1 MEATASSAY
10 GWALHEFE
18 FANFNDE
25 RLVKRAVNISARLLQ
40 NPQRSIPSA
49 MGNWS
54 ETKATYRFLDNKKI
68 GSDNML
74 SAHIEQTVN
83 RCNNTGTILVAQDTT
98 TLNLSHKEIEG
109 LGRIGMGD
117 LQGFFTHSGLA
128 MTTQGVPLGLLYQ
141 KSYTRKKET
150 QEKDYKKKAR
160 QLPMTEKES
169 IKWVEVVGSIK
180 QALPQTPVVVIG
192 DRESDIYD
200 VFKKGADNDIDLLI
214 RTQHNRRIT
223 EDGIRLFDRAQT
235 GSIVIHYTANVPIAK
250 HSHKT
255 REAKL
260 TIRVITFSLACDK
273 NRKKENLRP
282 IPVTLLDI
290 SEENPPSDKEP
301 IHWMLTT
308 TLSVKT
314 ADDAIEKVQWYIYR
328 WRIERFHYIL
338 KTGAFNIEKLQFE
351 TFQKFQKAITLF
363 SIVAYRV
370 LWAIYESRNNPKQTA
385 ELIFS
390 KEEIMA
396 LSFIAKRKEY
406 TLTIEE
412 AVKQTAKL
420 GGYLARKGDG
430 SPGIK
435 TLWIG
440 FQTLSNI
447 VYGMMMGKK
456 IQNTLS

>member
-1 MEATASSAY
+1 
-10 GWALHEFE
+10 
-18 FANFNDE
+18 
-25 RLVKRAVNISARLLQ
+25 
-40 NPQRSIPSA
+40 
-49 MGNWS
+49 
-54 ETKATYRFLDNKKI
+54 
-68 GSDNML
+68 
-74 SAHIEQTVN
+74 
-83 RCNNTGTILVAQDTT
+83 
-98 TLNLSHKEIEG
+98 
-109 LGRIGMGD
+109 
-117 LQGFFTHSGLA
+117 
-128 MTTQGVPLGLLYQ
+128 
-141 KSYTRKKET
+141 
-150 QEKDYKKKAR
+150 
-160 QLPMTEKES
+160 
-169 IKWVEVVGSIK
+169 
-180 QALPQTPVVVIG
+180 
-192 DRESDIYD
+192 
-200 VFKKGADNDIDLLI
+200 
-214 RTQHNRRIT
+214 
-223 EDGIRLFDRAQT
+223 
-235 GSIVIHYTANVPIAK
+235 
-250 HSHKT
+250 
-255 REAKL
+255 
-260 TIRVITFSLACDK
+260 
-273 NRKKENLRP
+273 
-282 IPVTLLDI
+282 
-290 SEENPPSDKEP
+290 
-301 IHWMLTT
+301 MLTT

-385 ELIFS
+385 EVIFS